1 MPIVYQS
8 FTTDYRPSILISE
21 SCFFLFFIQDDLE
34 PYEKL
39 LSPRRTTHPGKRVGR
54 MTSQLNQA
62 NKVGGE
68 QGGEGGVVKTEAEE
82 GEERSEGGDKETEEA
97 GLWRNGLQF
106 TSNIG

>member
-8 FTTDYRPSILISE
+8 LLQITGQVYW
-21 SCFFLFFIQDDLE
+21 FLNHVLFFFIQDDLE

-39 LSPRRTTHPGKRVGR
+39 LSPRRTTHPGKRIGR
-54 MTSQLNQA
+54 TTSQLNQA

-68 QGGEGGVVKTEAEE
+68 QGGEGGVVKMEAEE
-82 GEERSEGGDKETEEA
+82 GEERSEGGDKDTEEA